1 MKSCRV
7 AAKELAVSLLEP
19 NLFGAN
25 VPHAVVE
32 DVVRKIAH
40 LVTRNQRNGHGV
52 SQRGT
57 LDRRGNLRRF
67 GIPNPS
73 ESRGRSG
80 RPDPFENLALPLP
93 LPVAKV
99 KPVAGLGLQSSLLNF
114 RTFRPG
120 KKQSVV
126 WKFARHLKSMRGER
140 KPVAGATA
148 DALHVARTDSA
159 KDV

>member
-7 AAKELAVSLLEP
+7 AAKELATNPHAV
-19 NLFGAN
+19 N
-25 VPHAVVE
+25 VLHAVVE

-99 KPVAGLGLQSSLLNF
+99 KPVADLALQSSLLNF

-126 WKFARHLKSMRGER
+126 WKFARRLKSMRGER

>member
-80 RPDPFENLALPLP
+80 RPDLFENLALP

-126 WKFARHLKSMRGER
+126 WKFARRLKSMRGER
-140 KPVAGATA
+140 KPVAVATA